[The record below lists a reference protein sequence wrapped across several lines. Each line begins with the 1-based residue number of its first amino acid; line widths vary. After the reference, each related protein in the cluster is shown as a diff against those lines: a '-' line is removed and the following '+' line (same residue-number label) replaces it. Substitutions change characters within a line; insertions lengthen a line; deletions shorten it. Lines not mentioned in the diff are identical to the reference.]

1 MIEQLFEEG
10 ECQQNGHITVE
21 LVCAAVALRLKMKF
35 CPFLFSV
42 TCRF

>member
-1 MIEQLFEEG
+1 MTYDGTDRVAHVLGGFSRDG
-10 ECQQNGHITVE
+10 RAG
-21 LVCAAVALRLKMKF
+21 VALRLKMKF